1 MIVVEERFVTV
12 DRGKSKQEEFVRLL
26 LTNERRIR
34 AYVRVL
40 VLDRDVAEDV
50 FQEVSVT
57 LLDKYDSLAAD
68 ADFTAWACRV
78 ASFKVMELRQK
89 QRRDRLVFSDDAM
102 RLLEEEATR
111 ATEHASDRGDALRR
125 CVGRLSER
133 NRQLLAWRYD
143 SHVSIDD
150 IARRLGRSVQ
160 AVYKALSRIR
170 HSLHDCVS
178 KALAEDGSG

>member
-1 MIVVEERFVTV
+1 MAV
-12 DRGKSKQEEFVRLL
+12 DREKQKQEEFVRLL

-40 VLDRDVAEDV
+40 VLDPDEAEDV

-57 LLDKYDSLAAD
+57 LLEKYDSLAPD

-102 RLLEEEATR
+102 RLLNEEATR
-111 ATEHASDRGDALRR
+111 AAEHASDRGDALRR
-125 CVGRLSER
+125 CIGRLSER
-133 NRQLLAWRYD
+133 NRQMLALRYD
-143 SHVSIDD
+143 GQESIDD
-150 IARRLGRSVQ
+150 IAQRLGRSVQ

-178 KALAEDGSG
+178 KALAEHGSS